1 MPSNVEDVIG
11 DIEDVK
17 DDLHDNIENAGRA
30 SMGRVLFDALGYI
43 QKDAEWRGLLRKSMS
58 LSVDDRGEELV
69 FNVHTD
75 ADTAPYA
82 PFVEFG
88 TGSHTNQLS
97 GASASTY
104 PAEWPD
110 TGSAVPIGFPY
121 SAPEMGPGLVASII
135 EWVETKPILPEK
147 EDMTQQELGAVIAA
161 QIANEGTYA
170 HPFIRP
176 AWFDNELIVK
186 QSMKVA
192 VRKAFS

>member
-17 DDLHDNIENAGRA
+17 DDLHDNMENAGRS

-43 QKDAEWRGLLRKSMS
+43 KKDADWRGLLAKSMS
-58 LSVDDRGEELV
+58 LSVDDDGTELT

-75 ADTAPYA
+75 AEIAPYA

-88 TGSHTNQLS
+88 TGRKTDRPSPWS
-97 GASASTY
+97 VY
-104 PAEWPD
+104 PVGWPD
-110 TGSAVPIGFPY
+110 TGSAVPVDYPY
-121 SAPEMGPGLVASII
+121 PSPEMGPGLVANII
-135 EWVETKPILPEK
+135 EWVETKPVIPQND
-147 EDMTQQELGAVIAA
+147 DMTERQLGAVIAA

-170 HPFIRP
+170 HPFMRP

-186 QSMKVA
+186 SAMKTA
-192 VRKAFS
+192 VRKSFR